1 MSTYLRILLAT
12 VFATVL
18 LAACGTPAATTDLTV
33 TLAGTGTGTVSS
45 EPAGI
50 DTGAGAD
57 TAAFDVNTQVTLT
70 ATPTGASTFDG
81 FSGVTCEAG
90 STSSTC
96 LVTLVA
102 DTDVTATFTDT
113 TPVDAPLTVN
123 VNVANGATVEVT
135 SDPAGID
142 TGAGDASA
150 TFPIGTAVTL
160 TAVLTSDPVATGFAG
175 WTGGDCDGVRTLT
188 CAVTVGAGEPAV
200 TANGNQIE
208 TAQVVIASDGDD
220 AAEFLDDSVLT
231 TKDYRPTGYVW
242 AMWPRFDLGYELQH
256 QATMEIGLRFA
267 NVPLAPGTLVRS
279 AKLQVVEYDPAKV
292 DNSGTSGAL
301 NLTIRGE
308 AVTDPLGWTDDPTV
322 PEVPSFGI
330 TGRTVRTTASAT
342 WAIDGAWVSGSTQV
356 SDEFA
361 SVVQELVDRGGWA
374 TNAAFVLF
382 LSNDDPDG
390 VEMRRVWSAATA
402 DAADR
407 PTVLLEY
414 VSIP

>member
-1 MSTYLRILLAT
+1 MSTHLRIFLAT
-12 VFATVL
+12 VFAMVL

-33 TLAGTGTGTVSS
+33 TLAGTGTGTVASN
-45 EPAGI
+45 PAGI
-50 DTGAGAD
+50 DTAVGDD

-113 TPVDAPLTVN
+113 TAVDAPLTVN
-123 VNVANGATVEVT
+123 VNVANGATIEVT

-142 TGAGDASA
+142 TGAGDPSE
-150 TFPIGTAVTL
+150 TFLIGTNVTL
-160 TAVLTSDPVATGFAG
+160 TAVLTSDDVTTGFAG
-175 WTGGDCDGVRTLT
+175 WTGGDCEGVKTLT
-188 CAVTVGAGEPAV
+188 CTVTVGAGEPAV
-200 TANGNQIE
+200 TANGNVIE
-208 TAQVVIASDGDD
+208 TATVEIAADGDD
-220 AAEFLDDSVLT
+220 AAEFLDDSVLAAPS
-231 TKDYRPTGYVW
+231 YRPTGWVW
-242 AMWPRFDLGYELQH
+242 ATWPRFDLGYEPQH

-267 NVPLAPGTLVRS
+267 SVPIAPGTLVRS
-279 AKLQVVEYDPAKV
+279 AKLQVVEYDPASV
-292 DNSGTSGAL
+292 DNTGTSGAL

-308 AVTDPLGWTDDPTV
+308 AVTDPLGWSDDPVAPTV
-322 PEVPSFGI
+322 ASFGI
-330 TGRTVRTTASAT
+330 TNRTDRTTASAT
-342 WAIDGAWVSGSTQV
+342 WAIDGAWASGSTQV

-361 SVVQELVDRGGWA
+361 SVVQELVDRAGWA
-374 TNAAFVLF
+374 TNAAMVLF
-382 LSNDDPDG
+382 LSNDDPAG
-390 VEMRRVWSAATA
+390 VEMRRVWSAAAA

-407 PTVLLEY
+407 PTMLLEY